1 MTQIYLIRHAEAEGN
16 LYRRMHGQYDSGV
29 TELGFSQIEALGRRF
44 ENIHLDAVYASDL
57 CRTQETAAVLCRSK
71 NLPLHL
77 EPRLREVHV
86 GIWEDMP
93 FGNAAEEYAAEMA
106 QFMADPYAWRLPGAE
121 TYEEVGAR
129 GAAALTDI
137 AESNPGKVVAV
148 AAHRI
153 IISAMLDRLFPENAG
168 RGSANTGVSLL
179 TVEHGQFSLVFS
191 HSAEHLSAAERRVH
205 LGGMGRDMRILPM
218 PQTAVEEYI
227 RYRKDAW
234 QVVYGSLNGFD
245 GSGFWLDAQRTIG
258 PDPEA
263 MVVGYLEKTP
273 VGMIQL
279 NPDRDREK
287 GVGYVPFLYL
297 REPYRHQGLGI
308 QLVGHAVSFYR
319 KLGRNKLQLSVAPTN
334 ENAIKFYEKF
344 GFSHVKKQRGRF
356 GHLLVMEKDISMP
369 SGPKDIEIIRT

>member
-29 TELGFSQIEALGRRF
+29 TELGFLQIQALGRRF

-57 CRTQETAAVLCRSK
+57 CRTQETAAVLCRGK

-93 FGNAAEEYAAEMA
+93 FGNAAGEYATEMA

-121 TYEEVGAR
+121 TYEDVGKR
-129 GAAALTDI
+129 GVAVLADI
-137 AESNPGKVVAV
+137 AKSNPGKTVAV

-153 IISAMLDRLFPENAG
+153 IISAMLDKLFPENAG

-179 TVEHGQFSLVFS
+179 TVENGRFSLVFS
-191 HSAEHLSAAERRVH
+191 HSADHLTEKLRRYAPGVRA
-205 LGGMGRDMRILPM
+205 RDMQLLPM
-218 PQTAVEEYI
+218 DQNAVEEYI

-258 PDPEA
+258 PDRSA
-263 MVVGYLEKTP
+263 MVAGYLEKTP

-279 NPDRDREK
+279 NPERDREK
-287 GVGYVPFLYL
+287 GVGYIPFLYL

-319 KLGRNKLQLSVAPTN
+319 KLGRKKLQLSVAPTN

-344 GFSHVKKQRGRF
+344 GFDQVKKQRGRF

-369 SGPKDIEIIRT
+369 SGPQDIEIIRT